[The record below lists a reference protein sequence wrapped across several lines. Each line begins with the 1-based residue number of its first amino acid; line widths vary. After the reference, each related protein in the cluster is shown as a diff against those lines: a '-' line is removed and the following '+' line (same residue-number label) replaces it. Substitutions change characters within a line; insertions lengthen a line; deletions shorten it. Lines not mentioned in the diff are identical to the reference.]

1 MKKLFLLLII
11 LILLIAA
18 EGAYLIFGPGTAFK
32 SASYDLYIHTGMN
45 YQDLDSMLRND
56 DVLTHPAFFNWLANR
71 ISYPSSMK
79 AGKYEI
85 REGMSLFN
93 ILKNVA

>member
-32 SASYDLYIHTGMN
+32 SDRYELYIHTGMN
-45 YQDLDSMLRND
+45 YEDLDSMIRND
-56 DVLTHPAFFNWLANR
+56 FVLTHPAVLTGLQNEFL
-71 ISYPSSMK
+71 
-79 AGKYEI
+79 
-85 REGMSLFN
+85 
-93 ILKNVA
+93 ILPR